1 MWRAIACMVKSPGHA
16 PGSIIPYDERS
27 LAPFKHDEQY
37 ELLEVITKAAVNPA
51 FTNVAGWASEL
62 LATVNSQ
69 FVSALAQ
76 TSVAGALFS
85 EGGAIDV
92 SVPRG
97 VVKVPTRSATPAV
110 NGSYVGEG
118 QPIPVRRPGLTSI
131 TLGPKKL
138 GVISTFSA
146 EIAGHSQPTVES
158 VIRQCILE
166 DTSIAVDAILLG
178 ATAADAI
185 APAGLRAGLAGLTP
199 STATASYDRMIAD
212 LKTLLGAIAP
222 SSRPVILVNNASQAL
237 SMQWVAGTPEQV
249 QPGLR
254 AIASAS
260 VPANMVIAV
269 DLDALCFTSQAPF
282 FQISRDALVHEED
295 TTPLPITAGAGP
307 NPAAVANIAAPVRS
321 LWQTD
326 TIAIGYLWALN
337 WALRRANGVAWMT
350 GVTW

>member
-1 MWRAIACMVKSPGHA
+1 MVKGAGRTPGE
-16 PGSIIPYDERS
+16 IVPYDDAL
-27 LAPFKHDEQY
+27 LAPWKHDEQY

-51 FTNVAGWASEL
+51 FTNVAGWAAEL
-62 LATVNSQ
+62 LSTVNAG

-76 TSVAGALFS
+76 TSVAGALFA

-92 SVPRG
+92 TAPKG

-138 GVISTFSA
+138 GVISTFSE
-146 EIAGHSQPTVES
+146 EIAGHSQPTIES
-158 VIRQCILE
+158 VIRQTIIE

-178 ATAADAI
+178 TTAESAI
-185 APAGLRAGLAGLTP
+185 APAGLRAGIGGLTP
-199 STATASYDRMIAD
+199 STATASYDKMVAD
-212 LKTLLGAIAP
+212 LKALLTAIAP

-260 VPANMVIAV
+260 VPANMVLAL
-269 DLDALCFTSQAPF
+269 DLDALCFTSQPPF
-282 FQISRDALVHEED
+282 FQISRDALLHEED
-295 TTPLPITAGAGP
+295 TTPLAIGTPGA
-307 NPAAVANIAAPVRS
+307 PATVAAPSRS

-326 TIAIGYLWALN
+326 CIAIGYLWALN
-337 WALRRANGVAWMT
+337 WALRRANAVAWMT